1 MIIAMSFVF
10 LGDIAFVANVNNFTV
25 FVTFIVINA
34 VLISLRYKKPLIA
47 RPFRVPFSLRKLA
60 VLPIL
65 GILFNLLMLTQL
77 EIRVMAIGLGLGGL
91 GALAALI
98 SMRYIRSDIKN
109 N

>member
-1 MIIAMSFVF
+1 
-10 LGDIAFVANVNNFTV
+10 
-25 FVTFIVINA
+25 
-34 VLISLRYKKPLIA
+34 
-47 RPFRVPFSLRKLA
+47 VPFSLRKLA